1 MRSGV
6 LDTLTRRF
14 PNLLNTVYATATAG
28 SAGLLLVLLL
38 IAGRYLGVE
47 DYGRFMY
54 ALALTTIIETVMDI
68 GLAHVTVR
76 AVARDR
82 EAAPALFRH
91 VLGLKVVWI
100 AIGLVLVFLTP
111 PLLRSDRVVIH
122 LCYLLGISSAVR
134 SYFLT
139 ARGLLQ
145 GMNRFDLEA
154 VTVVSDRVLLLLFG
168 TASLVLG
175 YDVLGLGVAFVLAR
189 LTVFAGVTL
198 LLRRLLG
205 TASPTYDRD
214 AWRDLQAAAIPLG
227 FFMISVNLYS
237 YVDTVILGAMRSNVE
252 TGYYGAAY
260 RVYEGLT
267 YPPSIVASLV
277 TPRLSYLF
285 VHERHRVRALLTRAV
300 SGAAAMGVL
309 LGGLGVLVA
318 APLVTFLFG
327 AEFAQAAM
335 PLRILSGGAV
345 FVFCTWILHAA
356 AIATNLDRRLFLTTV
371 IGLGTNVLLNVVFI
385 PRWGMNGAAT
395 ATVIAEA
402 LPATLLIAQLRRH
415 LAGSA

>member
-1 MRSGV
+1 
-6 LDTLTRRF
+6 
-14 PNLLNTVYATATAG
+14 
-28 SAGLLLVLLL
+28 
-38 IAGRYLGVE
+38 
-47 DYGRFMY
+47 
-54 ALALTTIIETVMDI
+54 
-68 GLAHVTVR
+68 
-76 AVARDR
+76 
-82 EAAPALFRH
+82 
-91 VLGLKVVWI
+91 
-100 AIGLVLVFLTP
+100 LVLVGVTP
-111 PLLRSDRVVIH
+111 PLLRDDRVVIH

-154 VTVVSDRVLLLLFG
+154 LTVVSDRVLLLVFG
-168 TASLVLG
+168 TASLVMG

-205 TASPTYDRD
+205 RSSPTYDRE
-214 AWRDLQAAAIPLG
+214 AWRELQAAAIPLG

-285 VHERHRVRALLTRAV
+285 VHDRHRIGRLLTRVV
-300 SGAAAMGVL
+300 SGAAAMGLL
-309 LGGLGVLVA
+309 LGAAGVIVA
-318 APLVTFLFG
+318 SPVVTFLFG
-327 AEFAQAAM
+327 NEFLPAAM
-335 PLRILSGGAV
+335 PLQILSGGAV

-356 AIATNLDRRLFLTTV
+356 AIATNLDKRLFLTTA
-371 IGLGTNVLLNVVFI
+371 IGLGTNVLLNLLFI
-385 PRWGMNGAAT
+385 PRWGGNGAAS

-402 LPATLLIAQLRRH
+402 LTVALLLAQLRRH
-415 LAGSA
+415 LAPRA